1 MLCVWCTCM
10 AQSQEKN
17 KLKVIRIMRTLS
29 PKGMKI
35 LKVFH
40 LILIM
45 MWTIGVVTMCLF
57 YWKPTSSGL
66 EYLHNQQTA
75 MFIDYALVIPG
86 ALLTVVT
93 GIIYGIFTKWG
104 FFKYRWITVKWIV
117 GILVILIGTFGLHPL
132 AESII
137 EQAAITANDYVCFPN
152 DYFGSKPYIVR
163 CTAVAQGLAL
173 VVLIVVSVFKPWNK
187 KVKK

>member
-1 MLCVWCTCM
+1 MLCVWCTGM

-17 KLKVIRIMRTLS
+17 KLKVIHDMKTLS
-29 PKGMKI
+29 PKGMKT
-35 LKVFH
+35 LKAFH

-45 MWTIGVVTMCLF
+45 MWTIGVFTMCLL

-66 EYLHNQQTA
+66 EYLYNQQTA

-86 ALLTVVT
+86 AILTVVT

-104 FFKYRWITVKWIV
+104 FFKYRWITVKWIA

-132 AESII
+132 AEVII
-137 EQAAITANDYVCFPN
+137 EQAVPVANDSVCFPT
-152 DYFGSKPYIVR
+152 DYFGMKPQIVSY
-163 CTAVAQGLAL
+163 TAIAQGLML
-173 VVLIVVSVFKPWNK
+173 VFLITVSVFKPWNK
-187 KVKK
+187 KATK

>member
-1 MLCVWCTCM
+1 MLFVGGTGM

-17 KLKVIRIMRTLS
+17 KLKVIPNMKTLS
-29 PKGMKI
+29 PKGVKT

-40 LILIM
+40 VILIM
-45 MWTIGVVTMCLF
+45 MWTVGVVTMCLL

-86 ALLTVVT
+86 AVLAVVT
-93 GIIYGIFTKWG
+93 GVIYGIFTKWG
-104 FFKYRWITVKWIV
+104 FFKYRWITVKWIA

-132 AESII
+132 AEAII
-137 EQAAITANDYVCFPN
+137 EQAAPVANDSVCFPA
-152 DYFGSKPYIVR
+152 DYFGLKPQIVGY
-163 CTAVAQGLAL
+163 TAIAQGLML
-173 VVLIVVSVFKPWNK
+173 VFLIVVSVFKPWNK
-187 KVKK
+187 KAVK